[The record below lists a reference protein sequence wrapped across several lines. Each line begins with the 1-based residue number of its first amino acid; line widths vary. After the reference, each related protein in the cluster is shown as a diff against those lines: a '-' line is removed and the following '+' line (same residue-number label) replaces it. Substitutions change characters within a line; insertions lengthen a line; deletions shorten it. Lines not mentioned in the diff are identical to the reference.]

1 VLVTVLAAPTA
12 VRAAQSVVS
21 IAPDNGGYV
30 EQAPTEVVLT
40 FADPVEGDVTATLRT
55 PDGELS
61 PDPVVEGDQVSVPVD
76 DAGPG
81 DYEVAVVV
89 DGRTSS
95 TGFTVL
101 AAGEQAPVEQASYGP
116 LLIGALLVAFVLV
129 GVLTFRKLFR
139 R

>member
-1 VLVTVLAAPTA
+1 MLVTVIPAVG

-30 EQAPTEVVLT
+30 EQAPAEVVLT
-40 FADPVEGDVTATLRT
+40 FADPVEGDVTATVST

-61 PDPVVEGDQVSVPVD
+61 PEPVVEGDQVAVPVD

-81 DYEVAVVV
+81 QYEVAIVV

-101 AAGEQAPVEQASYGP
+101 AAGEQAPVEEASYGP
-116 LLIGALLVAFVLV
+116 LLIGALLVAFLLV